1 MRFWVIVGEG
11 GGLNEVRN
19 LKSGFERLSEGE
31 SRNKI
36 IPMDDLCFTMGE
48 KGDVRIFIGDEEVPP
63 PDVFMLWGHYNEV
76 FDGISRRLTSL
87 GARSIN
93 DIDAKRV
100 VCSKLETALLLEKEG
115 IPQAK
120 SMTVTVRT
128 PVEKIVEYI
137 GLPAVFKPSDGAQGA
152 GVVLLHTEEEIRDYL
167 KTLKEGDGKAVL
179 AQEYIATAKGKDTRV
194 IVVNYKVAHT
204 IQRIADDPDEFR
216 SNVHLGGHR
225 VPSTLDE
232 DSVKLCEKVAEICG
246 LRMCGIDLLETE
258 NGYVVGEVNCTP
270 GVDPEF
276 MKTDR
281 FKQIIHDMIAET
293 LRN

>member
-1 MRFWVIVGEG
+1 M
-11 GGLNEVRN
+11 NEVRN

-48 KGDVRIFIGDEEVPP
+48 KGDVRILVEGEEVPP

-128 PVEKIVEYI
+128 PVEKIVEHI

-152 GVVLLHTEEEIRDYL
+152 GVVLLQTEEEIRDYL
-167 KTLKEGDGKAVL
+167 KNLKEGDGKAFL

-194 IVVNYKVAHT
+194 VVVNYKVVRT
-204 IQRIADDPDEFR
+204 IQRIAGDPNEFR
-216 SNVHLGGHR
+216 SNVHLGGQA
-225 VPSTLDE
+225 VPVTLDE
-232 DSVKLCEKVAEICG
+232 DSVKLCEKVAKICG
-246 LRMCGIDLLETE
+246 LRMCGIDLLEAE

-270 GVDPEF
+270 GLDPEY
-276 MKTDR
+276 MESDQ
-281 FKQIIHDMIAET
+281 FKANILGLIAET

>member
-1 MRFWVIVGEG
+1 MRCWIIIGEG
-11 GGLNEVRN
+11 AGSGRIRK
-19 LKSGFERLSEGE
+19 LKSEFEALGGGE
-31 SRNKI
+31 TQI
-36 IPMDDLCFTMGE
+36 MVIPMDDLCFTMGE
-48 KGDVRIFIGDEEVPP
+48 KGDVRIFIGEEEVPS
-63 PDVFMLWGHYNEV
+63 PDVFLLWGHYNEV
-76 FDGISRRLTSL
+76 FEGISRRLTSF

-120 SMTVTVRT
+120 SMRVTCRT
-128 PVEKIVEYI
+128 PVEIIVEHI

-152 GVVLLHTEEEIRDYL
+152 GVVLLHTKDEIRDYL

-194 IVVNYKVAHT
+194 NVVDYKVMNSV
-204 IQRIADDPDEFR
+204 QRIAGDPDEFR
-216 SNVHLGGHR
+216 SNVHLGGHT
-225 VPSTLDE
+225 VPITLEE
-232 DSVKLCEKVAEICG
+232 DLVKLCEKVARICG

-270 GVDPEF
+270 GMDPEF
-276 MKTDR
+276 MESDR
-281 FKQIIHDMIAET
+281 FKGIIKELYVGM
-293 LRN
+293 LQN